1 MPTGSNND
9 YLKIGDVARLVG
21 ISPSVIRMWGR
32 LGLAQPRR
40 TASKYRLYSRE
51 DVRLLKRASFLRK
64 VRGMNAPA
72 IVQTLKQEGLAQP
85 ARDGAASAIGTRLRQ
100 LRIKSGASL
109 ARVAKAV
116 GVSVGFL
123 SAIERSQMSASVG
136 TLRKLARHYKTNILD
151 FYDTA
156 EPNKHLVRPKARKI
170 LEAGPGVRMELLAW
184 GNTVMEPHLF
194 RIAPNA
200 GSGESYTHVG
210 EEFLFV
216 LKGELQISLRGES
229 YRLKSGDSF
238 YFESAVPH
246 KWGNSGRSET
256 WVLWVNTPPT
266 F

>member
-1 MPTGSNND
+1 MSSGNNND

-21 ISPSVIRMWGR
+21 ISPTVIRMWES
-32 LGLAQPRR
+32 LGLARPRR
-40 TASKYRLYSRE
+40 SASKYRLYSRD

-72 IVQTLKQEGLAQP
+72 IAQTLKREGLVQP
-85 ARDGAASAIGTRLRQ
+85 VRDGTAGALGARLRQ
-100 LRIKSGASL
+100 LRAKRNTSL
-109 ARVAKAV
+109 ATVAKAV

-123 SAIERSQMSASVG
+123 SSLERSQMRASVS
-136 TLRKLARHYKTNILD
+136 TLRKLALYYKTNVLD

-156 EPNKHLVRPKARKI
+156 KPTKHLVQPSARKI
-170 LEAGPGVRMELLAW
+170 LDAGPGVRMELLAW

-200 GSGESYTHVG
+200 GSGESYAHVG
-210 EEFLFV
+210 EEFLYV
-216 LKGELQISLRGES
+216 LKGELQISLRGEE

-246 KWGNSGRSET
+246 KWKNSGRVGT
-256 WVLWVNTPPT
+256 LILWVNTPPT